1 MGTVIVSRSHF
12 APRRGAPTTDEL
24 VWLGPVVA
32 ALGGPVLV
40 NARGVGRKIVPF
52 AMGRPDPGQEV
63 SIVVTTGHS
72 SLRLAAAEQGRLLQV
87 PRFGWHR
94 WNGCRWAVDPGDHA
108 ARESV
113 IRAVHNAR
121 LQPPTQEVRPVP

>member
-1 MGTVIVSRSHF
+1 M
-12 APRRGAPTTDEL
+12 PGASTD
-24 VWLGPVVA
+24 
-32 ALGGPVLV
+32 
-40 NARGVGRKIVPF
+40 ARGVGRKIVPF
-52 AMGRPDPGQEV
+52 AKGWPDPGQEAM

-72 SLRLAAAEQGRLLQV
+72 SLRFAAAEQGRLLQV

-121 LQPPTQEVRPVP
+121 LQASTQEVRPGR